1 MAKMDPEV
9 KKEWL
14 KALRSGEY
22 PKTTGMLCST
32 DDDGRATGFCCL
44 GVLADI
50 AMPEPWVRSTSTPDP
65 NCLTVRGF
73 AFSLPEGTMGLD
85 KKTQSEL
92 TDLNDDNPTFAEV
105 IAYIEENL

>member
-1 MAKMDPEV
+1 
-9 KKEWL
+9 
-14 KALRSGEY
+14 
-22 PKTTGMLCST
+22 
-32 DDDGRATGFCCL
+32 
-44 GVLADI
+44 
-50 AMPEPWVRSTSTPDP
+50 
-65 NCLTVRGF
+65 VRGF